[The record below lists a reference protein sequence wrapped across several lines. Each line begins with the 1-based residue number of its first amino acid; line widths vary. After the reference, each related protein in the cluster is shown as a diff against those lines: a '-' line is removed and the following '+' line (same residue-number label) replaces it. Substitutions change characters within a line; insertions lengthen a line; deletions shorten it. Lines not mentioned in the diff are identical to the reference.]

1 MQLTIS
7 DLMNSNIPKDLL
19 EQYVSLE
26 SDISRA
32 ELRFRQRKMYNPL
45 YRLVLNK
52 KFKIIITSLLYMIIK
67 FFLQKYYTTPIVL
80 DIGIVVISYYTVE
93 FTSTIISRI
102 LSKEVKKRRRIL
114 KEFVET
120 KINPE
125 LNKREV

>member
-67 FFLQKYYTTPIVL
+67 FFLQKYYTTTVVL

-102 LSKEVKKRRRIL
+102 LSKEVRKRRKIL

-125 LNKREV
+125 LNKKEV